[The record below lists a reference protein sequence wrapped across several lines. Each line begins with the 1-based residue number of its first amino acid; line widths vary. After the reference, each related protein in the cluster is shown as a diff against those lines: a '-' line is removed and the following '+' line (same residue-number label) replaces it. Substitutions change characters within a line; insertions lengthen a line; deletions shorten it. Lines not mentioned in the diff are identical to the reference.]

1 MDVHKRRFHFAD
13 ALLVSQASDG
23 ELIQNS
29 PSVIAPAWPSASY
42 LFFFTSAT
50 HANSAG
56 FAVLPGV
63 GYKHRVG
70 VSVGSAD
77 GELYSYQ

>member
-1 MDVHKRRFHFAD
+1 MNAYKRRFHFAD

-23 ELIQNS
+23 ELIQNNPLCHS
-29 PSVIAPAWPSASY
+29 PWPSASY
-42 LFFFTSAT
+42 LFLFTSAT

-63 GYKHRVG
+63 DYKHRVG

-77 GELYSYQ
+77 GELYRYQ